1 MNKNKFDIALCQL
14 LSGEDKDKNI
24 KNAERLVRKAVKDGA
39 HVVALPEIWNSPYD
53 NACFRDYSE
62 PEGGK
67 TYSFLFG
74 LAKDLGIYLIGGSI
88 PESED
93 DKVYNTS
100 YSFDREGRL
109 IGKHRKMHMFDID
122 IEGGIRFMESEA
134 LTPGDS
140 VTVLETEYCKIGIAI
155 CFDVRF
161 PELSRKMA
169 LEGAEII
176 VLPAAFNMTTGPAH
190 WELSMRARALD
201 NQVYFAAVSPAR
213 NINASY
219 IAWGHSCVVSPW
231 GDVLGILAE
240 KEGILSV
247 TVDTEYVK
255 SVRDQ
260 LPLLKARRPEL
271 Y

>member
-67 TYSFLFG
+67 TYSFLSG

-140 VTVLETEYCKIGIAI
+140 MTVLVISACSTSWISGSASATGQGPRNGSTRPPWPTGKAYG
-155 CFDVRF
+155 
-161 PELSRKMA
+161 SRSS
-169 LEGAEII
+169 IR
-176 VLPAAFNMTTGPAH
+176 
-190 WELSMRARALD
+190 LSM
-201 NQVYFAAVSPAR
+201 PTTT
-213 NINASY
+213 
-219 IAWGHSCVVSPW
+219 CV
-231 GDVLGILAE
+231 
-240 KEGILSV
+240 
-247 TVDTEYVK
+247 T
-255 SVRDQ
+255 
-260 LPLLKARRPEL
+260 
-271 Y
+271 

>member
-1 MNKNKFDIALCQL
+1 MC
-14 LSGEDKDKNI
+14 S
-24 KNAERLVRKAVKDGA
+24 
-39 HVVALPEIWNSPYD
+39 S
-53 NACFRDYSE
+53 
-62 PEGGK
+62 
-67 TYSFLFG
+67 
-74 LAKDLGIYLIGGSI
+74 DL
-88 PESED
+88 
-93 DKVYNTS
+93 
-100 YSFDREGRL
+100 RL

-122 IEGGIRFMESEA
+122 IEGGIKFMESEA